1 MRSNTCRVV
10 LLTSMFWLLIDVVL
24 VMRYSEFFGD
34 VSVKRAGETDVE
46 VRVVTKYYSILT
58 RANFNLFTVA
68 TALRP
73 IDPRRRR

>member
-34 VSVKRAGETDVE
+34 VNVKKAGETDVE
-46 VRVVTKYYSILT
+46 VRVVNITIMTTTNSNYFLYSCHGTLT
-58 RANFNLFTVA
+58 
-68 TALRP
+68 
-73 IDPRRRR
+73 D